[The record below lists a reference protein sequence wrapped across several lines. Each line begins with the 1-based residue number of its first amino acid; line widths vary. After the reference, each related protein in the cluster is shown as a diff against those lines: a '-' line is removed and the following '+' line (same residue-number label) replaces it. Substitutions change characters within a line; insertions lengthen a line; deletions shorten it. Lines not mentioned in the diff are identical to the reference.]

1 MSHLLQEEE
10 TASEGS
16 VQRDITVAPAR
27 VSKPVEQSSTVV
39 EPRKAPE
46 KSVAKMASKKQ
57 THTKME
63 DSDTF
68 SADIDGGTEEI
79 HRKRRQEY
87 HSRYTE
93 AGFECAFV
101 DEVRVK
107 KLRNTSTVETSGGFP
122 LPLTLSDAIQY
133 GLLKGQTGMF
143 TNPQTSDVL
152 TLGQALKSGFIVPS
166 SAVFHD
172 PMSKR
177 SCNIEEAI
185 DLMLLEQTGHYHVN
199 TNERWNLE
207 TLIQKGIVVTR
218 AVPVQEVIVQGSTE
232 FVTAN
237 VGRETKSY
245 TVIGAI
251 DPDTSTMVSV
261 GCAIEKGII
270 DQANG
275 LYNGMDETHQPVSFS
290 ISEAVKKGLVK
301 VETSSVFTKDM
312 KSTGPKYIQVT
323 KTFTIVGVI
332 DPDTRQEINVSEA
345 ISRGIIDQSKGQYM
359 TPSTGEAMLLVEAI
373 SEGLIIA
380 EVSSSSSEGGT
391 SSSNVITTS
400 KRTIYTLT
408 GIVDPVSRKVI
419 SVAEAL
425 QKGILDQEKGE
436 YRNQSSGETMSVSDA
451 IDQGLVLI
459 ERGTHGGTET
469 VAGVERAES
478 ICIDDSHE
486 EQAEVTA
493 EEVSEETTT
502 FQITGVRDPINDEVV
517 PYEDALNRG
526 MIDERRGVFVDT
538 STGETIAISE
548 ALSNGL
554 IIGEVV
560 HKTREHN
567 IFHSV
572 IEVGQK
578 DVTEHQP
585 MSVLNPLTGLEIG
598 VTQAVKLGLLS
609 DDRKTYYH
617 AIDDLNIPIEEA
629 IKRGFVNVN
638 PSSFGVAQTRPHVV
652 VGELSSESGEG
663 AATKTRKQR
672 AIVNWSNGTVRDSVT
687 GEEICRDAALA
698 RGLIDIKTAALLSR
712 KVETL
717 PFYGMAGDRSSHEVV
732 IMEETTTG
740 EKSSTT
746 EVRVIQTDGTELATS
761 VKQRDDQKED
771 GVTMTIQTTQLVQQ
785 IPDHVVVEESDDAV
799 MSEPASE
806 DVSGVLSFEKAVKL
820 GLFSLQSRRFRDP
833 STGDTM
839 TLQVAIGEGFIDLN
853 SVALVNIVN
862 GESLTLLEAC
872 RVGLIDQASGKIDE
886 LQAQRDGIVLDPQ
899 FTVNETQSPPPMNL
913 LDAIMVQLLDSD
925 TARFTHPVSGSE
937 MSLHEA
943 VSRNL
948 ISGSAV
954 VIMDPNSGRNT
965 TLEAALRT
973 NVINGKSGDF
983 IDTSSG
989 KKLFSLKDAV
999 RSNLVESA
1007 YREETAEVRDHN
1019 SGDVVS
1025 LEWAIKTAI
1034 IDSDSPVV
1042 YDPDMQCRISTKE
1055 ATKKG
1060 LMNGQSLTYNSTT
1073 GQALPVTEAA
1083 RLTLIVPVGAPVLA
1097 KGTGISHLMQ
1107 TLHEKRDV
1115 DEKLTKIEEQISE
1128 RFLPM
1133 EHIDSADMRT
1143 IDNGV
1148 VEIRRP
1154 PEEMKSMDAATHI
1167 APVTVTVDGGG
1178 VKVAHAVKMVVE
1190 KNRFSET
1197 LTETRLPGRP
1207 EPSETYKSPA
1217 ATQHHPAIGNVTIH
1231 DSAVVGP
1238 QTTHRPIR
1246 VADVDVS
1253 ICDSVKSGPKTD
1265 HRPIRV
1271 ADVDVSICDSIKNGS
1286 KTAYRP
1292 IRVAD
1297 IDVSICD
1304 SVKSGPET
1312 AHRPIRVADVD
1323 VSHIC
1328 DSVKSGPETAHRP
1341 IRVADVDVSICD
1353 SVKSGPKTAH
1363 RPIRVADVDVS
1374 ICDSV
1379 KRGPKTA
1386 HRPNKVADVD
1396 VSICDSVKSG
1406 PKTAHRPITVAD
1418 VDVSICDSVIIGS
1431 KTARRPNVSKQPA
1444 FPCPVTTKRRD
1455 EVGGVAKHNLVNIDW
1470 QTGEIIDSVT
1480 KELLSPGEALELG
1493 LVDMHIAQLVEK
1505 RKKLVSETIPSRMT
1519 LNEAAT
1525 RGLLIIPLGR
1535 ITNPATRQRMTVEE
1549 AIDIKFLDAEHSV
1562 IINPATGQRMT
1573 VRDAI
1578 DGAIMDAHS
1587 GDVKDTATGKTLTL
1601 TEMSLKGYIPEHGI
1615 ISRPTKAAP
1624 MKERGLMNTDS
1635 KEVLE
1640 VSRAIH
1646 GYLVATHEVTEET
1659 VTDESPVM
1667 ETTIRESVQRRDV
1680 PVALDR
1686 AVQMKLIDMDSG
1698 TFCEPNTGETMSL
1711 AAAIVHGYIIAPEVK
1726 QAPSMVAPEDQLPF
1740 EEAMRRGLIDIKNNT
1755 FTEPITEV
1763 LLPLDAAIRQGYL
1776 LLPEGGVTVTI
1787 TEHTQ
1792 SQTLERKKKKKTVS
1806 FAEAV
1811 EERLID
1817 LETAEYIDPETT
1829 HRRPLRDAINDRLI
1843 NPHGAPSPPGTPI
1856 TITEAVERG
1865 LFDAHTGMFVDD
1877 VTGRQVSLM
1886 EAVSEGYINGDTI
1899 YYDTNDACV
1908 FTLEH
1913 GLNDGRIDMRTGHYV
1928 DARTSRRIP
1937 IDEAAST
1944 GLMAVVGSPILSGI
1958 AITEAL
1964 KRGAD
1969 SRASS
1974 EARNTPS
1981 ETVDISQIR
1990 YVFDP
1995 CMQCFI
2001 SADEAKQRGIVD
2013 WEHSEYVDVV
2023 SGQRMQLHDAL
2034 ASGLVSTSWQDE
2046 LTTSSQ
2052 VTVSKSLLE
2061 RGHTERVTIVGVSDA
2076 KTGQRLSVQDAI
2088 EAGLFNEQAG
2098 QYIHPLSGD
2107 VLTLEQAIDAGLVL
2121 TTESLRD
2128 EVVTETVSYNIVS
2141 VMDTMTGQYITPEE
2155 AAVRGILNIQ
2165 AECFTDRRS
2174 DQRMTLTDAL
2184 KRGLIQVEPLSTS
2197 AGDINEERATV
2208 TTTMTNLERQTYRI
2222 KGVLNPVTKE
2232 MMHPREAIRCNILDL
2247 PRGLY
2252 VNPQTGETI
2261 HMHEAYAAGY
2271 IIAEEVEVFDS
2282 VPQTVTYAIRGV
2294 WDPRIK
2300 EEVGTKEA
2308 IEEGLLDQEMSKYTN
2323 VATGEMFSIKE
2334 AIELGY
2340 VFPEGS
2346 APPSLAVFGNTK
2358 SYTIKSVIDPRSG
2371 EEIPISDAVRHQI
2384 VDKVKAEYWN
2394 MKTDERISIDE
2405 AIMRGLV
2412 NIKRVEDSA
2421 KREELVEAA
2430 AKVYSLKWV
2439 TDPCTGEKY
2448 NPIEAERR
2456 GLINK
2461 IQGIY
2466 MDPVSGMKMSI
2477 RDAIAQGYIEAEELE
2492 EPDYDELPE
2501 DVTTYATLQAFKE
2514 SEVTHISLVIDVA
2527 TGEEISV
2534 MEAVRRGIID
2544 PVGGVYT
2551 VPLTGETLVLS
2562 EALQRG
2568 FVRTNRDPGHTVQMM
2583 RTVNVTSVI
2592 DPQTGRQLA
2601 PAEAARLGVLDMQ
2614 NQCIVVDHVTGQT
2627 ISLTEAE
2634 NRGLLVTESGST
2646 PALVPSKGVE
2656 FTVETATTYVTS
2668 TESPSRKSREHTP
2681 QNLRNTASPVAPGRT
2696 SREHTPQNLRNT
2708 ASPVAPG
2715 RTSREHTP
2723 QNLRNTAIP
2732 AAPGRTSREHTPQ
2745 NLRNT
2750 ASPVAPG
2757 RTSREHTPQNLRN
2770 TANRVAPS
2778 AEPVTFTEA
2787 VKMGLID
2794 SERNLFLCSATQ
2806 ERLPVAEAVQFG
2818 LLIGDIPA
2826 RFEQQHMYSDET
2838 ATQSREAFVRSSSI
2852 QRSGREVYDNVTE
2865 ERVDNQTVTP
2875 TDDAGTSSKVI
2886 ITKTTTVDRVT
2897 LKPDGTIIRN
2907 DISER
2912 RAEDEQVA
2920 HGDSHVT
2927 THSSMETAAPSNA
2940 VSRSGVAADGT
2951 RLGAYMTQPGFVMTT
2966 EGHVLNVTTGARMS
2980 FEQGLVHGLIEVP
2993 RDQLDSTVHDRTI
3006 SDMSVLASST
3016 EDVVS

>member
-1 MSHLLQEEE
+1 MSRVLQAEE

-16 VQRDITVAPAR
+16 VQHHIAIVPVRATKPAQ
-27 VSKPVEQSSTVV
+27 QSSTVV
-39 EPRKAPE
+39 RSVTPRKAPE
-46 KSVAKMASKKQ
+46 KAVAKLSSKKQ

-68 SADIDGGTEEI
+68 CADIDGGTEEI
-79 HRKRRQEY
+79 QRKRRQEF
-87 HSRYTE
+87 HSRTTKE
-93 AGFECAFV
+93 GFECAFV

-122 LPLTLSDAIQY
+122 LPLSLSDAIQY
-133 GLLKGQTGMF
+133 GLLNGTTGMF
-143 TNPQTSDVL
+143 TNPQTSGVL
-152 TLGQALKSGFIVPS
+152 TLGQALKSGCIVAS
-166 SAVFHD
+166 SAMFHD

-185 DLMLLEQTGHYHVN
+185 ALTLLEQTGHYHVN
-199 TNERWNLE
+199 TTERLNLE
-207 TLIQKGIVVTR
+207 TLIRKAIVVTTT
-218 AVPVQEVIVQGSTE
+218 VPIQEAIEQNSTE

-251 DPDTSTMVSV
+251 DPDTNTMVSV

-275 LYNGMDETHQPVSFS
+275 LYIGMDETDQPLSLS

-301 VETSSVFTKDM
+301 VETSSVLTKDM

-323 KTFTIVGVI
+323 KTFTIIGVI

-345 ISRGIIDQSKGQYM
+345 ISRGIIDQSKGQYVK
-359 TPSTGEAMLLVEAI
+359 PATGEAMLLVEAI

-380 EVSSSSSEGGT
+380 EVSSSSSEGAT
-391 SSSNVITTS
+391 ASSNVITTS
-400 KRTIYTLT
+400 KRTTYTLT
-408 GIVDPVSRKVI
+408 GIIDPVSRTVI

-425 QKGILDQEKGE
+425 QKGILDQERGE

-451 IDQGLVLI
+451 IDQGLILI
-459 ERGTHGGTET
+459 ERGARDDTET
-469 VAGVERAES
+469 VAEVERAES

-486 EQAEVTA
+486 EQSEVTA

-502 FQITGVRDPINDEVV
+502 FQITGVRDPITDELV
-517 PYEDALNRG
+517 PYVDAITLG
-526 MIDERRGVFVDT
+526 MIDEQRGVYVNT
-538 STGETIAISE
+538 STGDMIAISE
-548 ALSNGL
+548 ALSQGL
-554 IIGEVV
+554 IIGEVM
-560 HKTREHN
+560 HKTHEHN

-578 DVTEHQP
+578 EMTVCQP
-585 MSVLNPLTGLEIG
+585 VSVLNPLTGLEIG

-609 DDRKTYYH
+609 DDRMTYYH
-617 AIDDLNIPIEEA
+617 AIEDVNMPIEAA
-629 IKRGFVNVN
+629 IKRGFVN
-638 PSSFGVAQTRPHVV
+638 PSSFDVAQMRPHVV
-652 VGELSSESGEG
+652 VEELSREAGEG
-663 AATKTRKQR
+663 SATNKRKPR
-672 AIVNWSNGTVRDSVT
+672 AIINWSNGTVRDSAT
-687 GEEICRDAALA
+687 GEEISRDAALA
-698 RGLIDIKTAALLSR
+698 RGLIDVKTAALLSR

-717 PFYGMAGDRSSHEVV
+717 PFYGMSGDRSSHEVV
-732 IMEETTTG
+732 IMEETRTG
-740 EKSSTT
+740 EKSSKTQ
-746 EVRVIQTDGTELATS
+746 VRLIQTDGTELTTR
-761 VKQRDDQKED
+761 VMQNDDRNGD
-771 GVTMTIQTTQLVQQ
+771 GLTMTIQTTQLVQQ
-785 IPDHVVVEESDDAV
+785 IPDHVVVEESHGAV
-799 MSEPASE
+799 MSEPAAE

-820 GLFSLQSRRFRDP
+820 GLFSLQSRTFRDP
-833 STGDTM
+833 STGETM

-853 SVALVNIVN
+853 SVALVNIMN
-862 GESLTLLEAC
+862 GECLTLREAFSE
-872 RVGLIDQASGKIDE
+872 RLIDQASGKIDE
-886 LQAQRDGIVLDPQ
+886 LKAQRDGIVLDPQ
-899 FTVNETQSPPPMNL
+899 FTMNETQGPPPMNL

-925 TARFTHPVSGSE
+925 TARFTHPVTGSE
-937 MSLHEA
+937 MSLQEA

-965 TLEAALRT
+965 TLEAALRA
-973 NVINGKSGDF
+973 NVINGKTGDF

-1042 YDPDMQCRISTKE
+1042 YDPDMQCRISMKE

-1060 LMNGQSLTYNSTT
+1060 LMNGQSLTYKSTT
-1073 GQALPVTEAA
+1073 GRAIPVTEAA
-1083 RLTLIVPVGAPVLA
+1083 RLGLIAPVGAPVLA
-1097 KGTGISHLMQ
+1097 KGSGISHLMQ

-1115 DEKLTKIEEQISE
+1115 DEKLTRIEEKISE
-1128 RFLPM
+1128 RFLPRD
-1133 EHIDSADMRT
+1133 HIDSADMRPT
-1143 IDNGV
+1143 DNGV
-1148 VEIRRP
+1148 VEIRRA
-1154 PEEMKSMDAATHI
+1154 PEEMKSMDAATHV
-1167 APVTVTVDGGG
+1167 APVTVTVDSGG

-1197 LTETRLPGRP
+1197 LTETRVPDRP
-1207 EPSETYKSPA
+1207 RPSETYESPA
-1217 ATQHHPAIGNVTIH
+1217 ATQHHPAIRNVTIH
-1231 DSAVVGP
+1231 DSAVIG
-1238 QTTHRPIR
+1238 QTT
-1246 VADVDVS
+1246 A
-1253 ICDSVKSGPKTD
+1253 
-1265 HRPIRV
+1265 
-1271 ADVDVSICDSIKNGS
+1271 N
-1286 KTAYRP
+1286 RP

-1304 SVKSGPET
+1304 SVIIQPTIEPVT
-1312 AHRPIRVADVD
+1312 AFRPTKMADVN
-1323 VSHIC
+1323 
-1328 DSVKSGPETAHRP
+1328 
-1341 IRVADVDVSICD
+1341 VSICD
-1353 SVKSGPKTAH
+1353 SVKSGPKTAN
-1363 RPIRVADVDVS
+1363 RPTRVADIDVS

-1379 KRGPKTA
+1379 KIR
-1386 HRPNKVADVD
+1386 
-1396 VSICDSVKSG
+1396 
-1406 PKTAHRPITVAD
+1406 PKTAHRPIRMAD
-1418 VDVSICDSVIIGS
+1418 VDVPICDSVIIEPKLEPKTANHPTRVVDVDLSICDSAVIGS
-1431 KTARRPNVSKQPA
+1431 KTAHRPMRVADIEIAEHQDYNIAEVDHYGVRLADVSEQPA
-1444 FPCPVTTKRRD
+1444 FSSQVTTRTD
-1455 EVGGVAKHNLVNIDW
+1455 QTGDVTKHNLVNIDW
-1470 QTGEIIDSVT
+1470 QTGEIMDSVT
-1480 KELLSPGEALELG
+1480 KELVSPSEALRLG
-1493 LVDMHIAQLVEK
+1493 LIDMHIAQLVEK
-1505 RKKLVSETIPSRMT
+1505 RKKLVSQTMPSRMT

-1562 IINPATGQRMT
+1562 IINPATGQRIT
-1573 VRDAI
+1573 VREAI
-1578 DGAIMDAHS
+1578 DSAIMDAHS
-1587 GDVKDTATGKTLTL
+1587 GDVKDTATGNTLTL

-1615 ISRPTKAAP
+1615 TTRPTKATP
-1624 MKERGLMNTDS
+1624 GKERGLMMTTDS
-1635 KEVLE
+1635 DEMLE

-1646 GYLVATHEVTEET
+1646 GYLETTHEVFEET
-1659 VTDESPVM
+1659 TTEESPVM
-1667 ETTIRESVQRRDV
+1667 EATMRESVQRRDG

-1686 AVQMKLIDMDSG
+1686 AIQLKLIDMDSG

-1726 QAPSMVAPEDQLPF
+1726 QGPSMVAPEDQLPF
-1740 EEAMRRGLIDIKNNT
+1740 EEAMQRGLIDIKNNT
-1755 FTEPITEV
+1755 FMEPVTEV

-1776 LLPEGGVTVTI
+1776 LLPEGGVTITI

-1792 SQTLERKKKKKTVS
+1792 SQTLERKKNKKTVS

-1811 EERLID
+1811 EERLVD
-1817 LETAEYIDPETT
+1817 LETAEYIDPETR
-1829 HRRPLRDAINDRLI
+1829 HRRPLRDAINERLI
-1843 NPHGAPSPPGTPI
+1843 NPHGAPSPPGTAI

-1865 LFDAHTGMFVDD
+1865 LFDANTGMFVDH

-1899 YYDTNDACV
+1899 YYDTNDARV

-1913 GLNDGRIDMRTGHYV
+1913 GLNDGLIDMRTGHYV
-1928 DARTSRRIP
+1928 DARTSRRMP

-1944 GLMAVVGSPILSGI
+1944 GLMAVIGSPILSGI
-1958 AITEAL
+1958 AITKAL
-1964 KRGAD
+1964 KRGAE

-1974 EARNTPS
+1974 DARKTLS

-1995 CMQCFI
+1995 HMQCFI
-2001 SADEAKQRGIVD
+2001 SADEAAQRGIVD
-2013 WEHSEYVDVV
+2013 WECREYVDAV
-2023 SGQRMQLHDAL
+2023 SGQRMALDDAL

-2046 LTTSSQ
+2046 VTTSSQ
-2052 VTVSKSLLE
+2052 ITVSKSLLE
-2061 RGHTERVTIVGVSDA
+2061 RGPTERVTIVGVIDA
-2076 KTGQRLSVQDAI
+2076 KTGQRLSVQEAI
-2088 EAGLFNEQAG
+2088 EAGLFNQQAG

-2107 VLTLEQAIDAGLVL
+2107 VLTLEQAIAAGLVL
-2121 TTESLRD
+2121 TTGSL
-2128 EVVTETVSYNIVS
+2128 EVVTETVRYNIVS
-2141 VMDTMTGQYITPEE
+2141 VMDTMTGQYITPAE

-2165 AECFTDRRS
+2165 AEVFTDRRS

-2184 KRGLIQVEPLSTS
+2184 KRGLIQVEPLSAS
-2197 AGDINEERATV
+2197 AGEMNEEQATV
-2208 TTTMTNLERQTYRI
+2208 TTTMTDLERQTYRI

-2252 VNPQTGETI
+2252 VNPNTGETM

-2271 IIAEEVEVFDS
+2271 IVAEEVKVFDS
-2282 VPQTVTYAIRGV
+2282 TPQTVTYAIRGV

-2300 EEVGTKEA
+2300 EEVSTNDA
-2308 IEEGLLDQEMSKYTN
+2308 IEEGLLNQEMSKYTN
-2323 VATGEMFSIKE
+2323 VATGETFSIKE

-2340 VFPEGS
+2340 VFLEGS
-2346 APPSLAVFGNTK
+2346 APPSVAVFGNTK

-2394 MKTDERISIDE
+2394 MKTDERISIDD

-2421 KREELVEAA
+2421 KKEALVEAA
-2430 AKVYSLKWV
+2430 TKVYSLKWV

-2492 EPDYDELPE
+2492 EPDYDDLPE

-2534 MEAVRRGIID
+2534 MEAVHRGIID

-2551 VPLTGETLVLS
+2551 VPLTGETLLLS
-2562 EALQRG
+2562 EALRRG
-2568 FVRTNRDPGHTVQMM
+2568 FVRTNREPGHTVQMM

-2592 DPQTGRQLA
+2592 DPQTGRHLA
-2601 PAEAARLGVLDMQ
+2601 PAQAASLGVLDMQ
-2614 NQCIVVDHVTGQT
+2614 NQHLVVDHVTGQT
-2627 ISLTEAE
+2627 ISLTEAQK
-2634 NRGLLVTESGST
+2634 RGLLITESGNT

-2668 TESPSRKSREHTP
+2668 TESPGRTSREHTP
-2681 QNLRNTASPVAPGRT
+2681 QNLSNTANPAVPGRT

-2708 ASPVAPG
+2708 ANPVVPG

-2723 QNLRNTAIP
+2723 QNLHNTAIP
-2732 AAPGRTSREHTPQ
+2732 VVPGRTSREHIPQ

-2750 ASPVAPG
+2750 ANPVVPG

-2778 AEPVTFTEA
+2778 AEPITFTEA
-2787 VKMGLID
+2787 LNMGLID
-2794 SERNLFLCSATQ
+2794 SEQNLFFCSATQ

-2818 LLIGDIPA
+2818 LLIGDIPV
-2826 RFEQQHMYSDET
+2826 RFEQQHVYNHET
-2838 ATQSREAFVRSSSI
+2838 ATQSREASVHSSSL
-2852 QRSGREVYDNVTE
+2852 QRSPVRDGCEC
-2865 ERVDNQTVTP
+2865 NQTTTP

-2907 DISER
+2907 EISER

-2927 THSSMETAAPSNA
+2927 THSSTAVPSNA
-2940 VSRSGVAADGT
+2940 VSGSVMVADGT

-2993 RDQLDSTVHDRTI
+2993 KDHLDSMAHDRTI
-3006 SDMSVLASST
+3006 SDMSALASSM
-3016 EDVVS
+3016 EDVVSNNTLTAPMFLPQRH